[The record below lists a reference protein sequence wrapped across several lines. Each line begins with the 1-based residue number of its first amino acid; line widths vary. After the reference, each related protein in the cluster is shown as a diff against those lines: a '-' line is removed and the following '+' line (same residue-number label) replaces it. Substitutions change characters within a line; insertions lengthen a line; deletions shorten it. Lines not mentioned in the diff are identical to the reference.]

1 MVDKKINA
9 SAGLSAAGILLRFV
23 GALVLVLISYNPS
36 GHSAYHW
43 ISSAIAESNFGPTHL
58 ILVAVLLIGWVIY
71 GIASWR
77 ALGALGFVLTGLLL
91 GGIIWL
97 LVDIGLLKAESV
109 SAVTWILLVA
119 IALVLTI
126 GVSWS
131 HIWRRLTGQFNV
143 EDVND

>member
-1 MVDKKINA
+1 MVDQKKNA

-23 GALVLVLISYNPS
+23 GALILVLISYNPS

-43 ISSAIAESNFGPTHL
+43 ISSAIAESSFGPAHL
-58 ILVAVLLIGWVIY
+58 ILVTVLLIGWVIY

-119 IALVLTI
+119 VALVLTI

-131 HIWRRLTGQFNV
+131 HIWRRLTGQLNV

>member
-1 MVDKKINA
+1 MVDQKNKS
-9 SAGLSAAGILLRFV
+9 SAGLSAAGILMRFV
-23 GALVLVLISYNPS
+23 GALILVLFTYNPS

-43 ISSAIAESNFGPTHL
+43 ISSAVAASSFGPPHL
-58 ILVAVLLIGWVIY
+58 ILIAVLLIGWVIY
-71 GIASWR
+71 WIASWR
-77 ALGALGFVLTGLLL
+77 ALGAVGFVLTGLLL